1 LESSST
7 ASTGPAVAQRRTVR
21 DPIAIR
27 ALAHPLR
34 LQLRDL
40 LDVHG
45 PLTAAEAA
53 RELGT
58 SQGLASHHLRQL
70 AKYGFVEPAPA
81 RNDRDR
87 PWQITETS
95 VSWLGAETEPDG
107 AAAADLLEQVLAE
120 RALRHLHAW
129 QRRRHQEPRWHD
141 HSGLSQHLLYLTAEE
156 LAGITAA
163 IEALLEPYA
172 RRRPAGGGATG
183 GGATGGV
190 PAGGVATGGVAAG
203 GAVGSQPADSPEGA
217 LVVDLTVIGVPLPGP
232 AGRG

>member
-1 LESSST
+1 LKSVDSDGYIPSVSLESGSRALS
-7 ASTGPAVAQRRTVR
+7 APTGRQRRTVR

-27 ALAHPLR
+27 ALAHPVRLR
-34 LQLRDL
+34 LRDL
-40 LDVHG
+40 LDVYG
-45 PLTAAEAA
+45 PLTAAVAA
-53 RELGT
+53 RELGI

-81 RNDRDR
+81 SNGRDR

-95 VSWLGAETEPDG
+95 VSWLGAEAEPDG

-120 RALRHLHAW
+120 RALQHLRDW

-141 HSGLSQHLLYLTAEE
+141 HSGLSQHLLYLTPEE

-163 IEALLEPYA
+163 IEALLKPYV
-172 RRRPAGGGATG
+172 RRRPAD
-183 GGATGGV
+183 GV
-190 PAGGVATGGVAAG
+190 TADGVAV
-203 GAVGSQPADSPEGA
+203 GAQPADSPEGA

-232 AGRG
+232 ARQG